1 MLENENTQNTVAN
14 SETSDNVG
22 TAIDYIEAINQLRNN
37 SVPKEDYA
45 KLREENK
52 RLVNSLINGEQID
65 APAHETPDIATL
77 RKELFGEGSD
87 LSNLEYMTKAL
98 QLRDAIIAQ
107 GGTDPFLPYGK
118 KIIPTNEDIATAN
131 RVAEVVKECID
142 YADGDSEIFTTE
154 LMRRT
159 VDTAPIRTKGRK

>member
-1 MLENENTQNTVAN
+1 MLENETTNPVATN

-22 TAIDYIEAINQLRNN
+22 SGIDYIEAINQLRNN
-37 SVPKEDYA
+37 TVPKEDYV

-52 RLVNSLINGEQID
+52 RLVNSLINGEGIE
-65 APAHETPDIATL
+65 APAQEAPDIVTL
-77 RKELFGEGSD
+77 RKELFSEGTD
-87 LSNLEYMTKAL
+87 LSNLDYMTKAL

-118 KIIPTNEDIATAN
+118 KIMPTDEDIATAN
-131 RVAEVVKECID
+131 RVAEVVRECIE
-142 YADGDSEIFTTE
+142 YADGDSAVFTNE

-159 VDTAPIRTKGRK
+159 VEAPNLSRARR